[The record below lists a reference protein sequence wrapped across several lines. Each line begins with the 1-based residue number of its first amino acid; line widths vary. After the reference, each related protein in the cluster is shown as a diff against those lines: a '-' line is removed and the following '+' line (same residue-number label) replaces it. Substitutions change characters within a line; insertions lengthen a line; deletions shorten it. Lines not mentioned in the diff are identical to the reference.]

1 MTGRRPTHRH
11 RALLLVALPLVAM
24 LAAAP
29 TGAARAQDNA
39 AATCPALQRILDA
52 APRRFRDLTD
62 KDYSTLFE
70 SWRAKETLP
79 GLDSCWIDDI
89 TAAFWCLHRA
99 QGDTEAVRVA
109 DAQARRIAACWPSAP
124 TARMSE
130 TGDDGI
136 TRIIQDWR
144 PTPERRIR
152 LVQRKPGAGVGLG
165 AVFLYVY

>member
-1 MTGRRPTHRH
+1 MTGRRTPHRH
-11 RALLLVALPLVAM
+11 RALLLVAC
-24 LAAAP
+24 LAAAAAA
-29 TGAARAQDNA
+29 GAVRAQDGPTA
-39 AATCPALQRILDA
+39 ACPALQRVLES
-52 APRRFRDLTD
+52 APQRFRDLTD

-79 GLDSCWIDDI
+79 GFDSCWVDDI
-89 TAAFWCLHRA
+89 TSAFWCLHRA
-99 QGDTEAVRVA
+99 PGDAEAARVA
-109 DAQARRIAACWPSAP
+109 DAQAHRIAACWSSAP
-124 TARMSE
+124 TARISE

-152 LVQRKPGAGVGLG
+152 LVQRKPGAGAGLG